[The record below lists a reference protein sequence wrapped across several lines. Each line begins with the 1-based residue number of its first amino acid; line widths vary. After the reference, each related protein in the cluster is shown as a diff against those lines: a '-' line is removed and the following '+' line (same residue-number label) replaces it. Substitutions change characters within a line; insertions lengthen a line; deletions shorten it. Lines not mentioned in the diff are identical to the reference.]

1 MYHSTK
7 NAGMLKLNT
16 LLSIVTKYNCLTI
29 LSVESYNFEPTMM
42 VKVSQL
48 ESFYKK
54 GELNF
59 TKHSEKTKVPF

>member
-7 NAGMLKLNT
+7 NAGMLKSNT
-16 LLSIVTKYNCLTI
+16 LLSIITKYNCLTI
-29 LSVESYNFEPTMM
+29 LSVESYNFKPTMM

-59 TKHSEKTKVPF
+59 GKLSEKTKVPF

>member
-7 NAGMLKLNT
+7 NAGMLKFNT
-16 LLSIVTKYNCLTI
+16 LLSVITKYNCLTI
-29 LSVESYNFEPTMM
+29 LSVESYNFKPTMI

-59 TKHSEKTKVPF
+59 AKHSEKTKVPF